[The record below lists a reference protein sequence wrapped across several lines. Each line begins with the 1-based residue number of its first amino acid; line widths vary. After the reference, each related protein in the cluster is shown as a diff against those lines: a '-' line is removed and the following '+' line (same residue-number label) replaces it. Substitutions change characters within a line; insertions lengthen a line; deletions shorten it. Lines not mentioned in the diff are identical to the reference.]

1 MAHGKSP
8 RKHRPLSS
16 LPPPGE
22 SFYPTVAELTSS
34 KRRPDRAAPR
44 GGKPLRD
51 FAGLRGREPFGALTL
66 ASFAEIAPSPR
77 PRLLPSFLSFPIIR
91 PPLLL
96 SQAKLFTASR
106 APHTAL
112 AHLHL
117 HDPDSSSGSQP
128 THHFLRCCPVR
139 HLLLLDVTYVG
150 QPARFPGIIY
160 HKRGDTIILRLS
172 LSDCLFHC
180 LINSSRVGT
189 VCRGS
194 VSRAGAVPGR
204 RAELGSNLQAASL
217 ETRSGGDRADS
228 KASKCAPP

>member
-1 MAHGKSP
+1 MSLTSLTAQLFATLRKTGARLSVCIAMTLPTTTPQAPQKRESTAPIMMMTMITRGNICPAMSP
-8 RKHRPLSS
+8 SRYPS
-16 LPPPGE
+16 GT
-22 SFYPTVAELTSS
+22 FFPTVAELTSS

-66 ASFAEIAPSPR
+66 ASFAEIAASPR

-128 THHFLRCCPVR
+128 THHFLRC
-139 HLLLLDVTYVG
+139 
-150 QPARFPGIIY
+150 
-160 HKRGDTIILRLS
+160 
-172 LSDCLFHC
+172 
-180 LINSSRVGT
+180 
-189 VCRGS
+189 
-194 VSRAGAVPGR
+194 
-204 RAELGSNLQAASL
+204 
-217 ETRSGGDRADS
+217 
-228 KASKCAPP
+228 